1 MNGSELYYLEA
12 GAARYTGPAGDY
24 VRFTMSH
31 QLMNAETWKNF
42 VRVFRADSDD
52 TDKGWRCEY
61 WGKMMRGACLTYLY
75 NKDEALYAVLE
86 ETVRDLLTAQR
97 ADGRFSTYSEAE
109 QLQGW
114 DMWGR
119 KYVLTAMLHF
129 YRICRNQGLKEEILT
144 ALCRHA
150 DAILAAVGEGE
161 DKVEITHTS
170 KFWGGVNSCSILD
183 AMVDLYRVTEK
194 EEYLKFAQYILR
206 TGGCRD
212 GNLIE
217 LALEN
222 RLMPYQYP
230 EVKAYETI
238 SFFEG
243 VLSYYE
249 VTGEPRCLQAVLNFV
264 EAVNETDITLI
275 GCSGC
280 THELFDHSAVVQT
293 RESEGIMQE
302 TCVTVTWM
310 RMMAR
315 LLLLTGEEKYF
326 ARMERSAWNALYG
339 SVNTHEWKQYSFEEK
354 AYVEPLP
361 FDSYSPLTNN
371 SRGRGIGGFKR
382 FRFGGYYGCCACIA
396 AAGIAIF
403 PLCAALQSRR
413 GLVINALLPGTVTAN
428 TPAGHRFTLEAES
441 GYPAVMDWKAIIRL
455 EAPEE
460 FELKIRVPDY
470 CENPRI
476 FVNNQEV
483 ALAGD
488 GWCIIS
494 CIWKDGDT
502 VAFRAEL
509 SLKQVTLEDKV
520 AFTYGTLVLARDA
533 AKEQGSA
540 KMDEPL
546 SLVQPLRYRL
556 VPVSGKD
563 EEWLRLELEQTDGR
577 APLLLTNYASC
588 GKNWLSPR
596 NRITVWMPEK

>member
-1 MNGSELYYLEA
+1 MIVNTLSYLEA
-12 GAARYTGPAGDY
+12 GGARYTGPADAY

-31 QLMNAETWKNF
+31 QLMNAETWKSF

-52 TDKGWRCEY
+52 ADKGWRCEY

-97 ADGRFSTYSEAE
+97 ADGRFSTYSEGE

-129 YRICRNQGLKEEILT
+129 YRICRDDGLKGEIIT
-144 ALCRHA
+144 ALYRHA
-150 DAILAAVGEGE
+150 DAILATVGEGE

-170 KFWGGVNSCSILD
+170 NFWGGVNSCSILD
-183 AMVDLYRVTEK
+183 AMVELYRVTGK
-194 EEYLKFAQYILR
+194 EAYLKFAQYILR

-264 EAVNETDITLI
+264 EAVNETDITII

-310 RMMAR
+310 RMMAK

-339 SVNTHEWKQYSFEEK
+339 SVNTQELKQYSFEEK
-354 AYVEPLP
+354 DYLEPLP

-371 SRGRGIGGFKR
+371 SRGRALEASSGLPLADIT
-382 FRFGGYYGCCACIA
+382 A
-396 AAGIAIF
+396 AA
-403 PLCAALQSRR
+403 
-413 GLVINALLPGTVTAN
+413 
-428 TPAGHRFTLEAES
+428 PA
-441 GYPAVMDWKAIIRL
+441 
-455 EAPEE
+455 
-460 FELKIRVPDY
+460 
-470 CENPRI
+470 
-476 FVNNQEV
+476 
-483 ALAGD
+483 
-488 GWCIIS
+488 
-494 CIWKDGDT
+494 
-502 VAFRAEL
+502 
-509 SLKQVTLEDKV
+509 
-520 AFTYGTLVLARDA
+520 
-533 AKEQGSA
+533 
-540 KMDEPL
+540 
-546 SLVQPLRYRL
+546 
-556 VPVSGKD
+556 
-563 EEWLRLELEQTDGR
+563 
-577 APLLLTNYASC
+577 
-588 GKNWLSPR
+588 SPR
-596 NRITVWMPEK
+596 RESLFSPCARYCSPGRVW

>member
-1 MNGSELYYLEA
+1 MIVNTLSYLEA
-12 GAARYTGPAGDY
+12 GGARYTGPADAY

-31 QLMNAETWKNF
+31 QLMNAETWKSF

-52 TDKGWRCEY
+52 VDKGWRCEY

-97 ADGRFSTYSEAE
+97 ADGRFSTYSEGE
-109 QLQGW
+109 QFQGW

-129 YRICRNQGLKEEILT
+129 YRICRDDGLKGKIIT

-170 KFWGGVNSCSILD
+170 NFWGGVNSCSILD
-183 AMVDLYRVTEK
+183 AMVELYRVTGK
-194 EEYLKFAQYILR
+194 EAYLKFSRYILR

-264 EAVNETDITLI
+264 EAVNETDITII

-326 ARMERSAWNALYG
+326 SRMERSAWNALYG
-339 SVNTHEWKQYSFEEK
+339 SVNTQELKQYSFEEK
-354 AYVEPLP
+354 DYLEPLP

-371 SRGRGIGGFKR
+371 SRGRGVGGFKR
-382 FRFGGYYGCCACIA
+382 FAFGGYYGCCACIA

-403 PLCAALQSRR
+403 PLCAVLQSRQ
-413 GLVINALLPGTVTAN
+413 GLVINAFLPGTVTAN

-441 GYPAVMDWKAIIRL
+441 GYPAAMDWKATIRL
-455 EAPEE
+455 DAPEE
-460 FELKIRVPDY
+460 FELKIRIPDY
-470 CENPRI
+470 CENPRVFI
-476 FVNNQEV
+476 NNQEV
-483 ALAGD
+483 APAGD
-488 GWCIIS
+488 GWCVVS
-494 CIWKDGDT
+494 GIWKDGDT

-520 AFTYGTLVLARDA
+520 AFTYGPLVLARDA
-533 AKEQGSA
+533 AREQGSA
-540 KMDEPL
+540 KMDE
-546 SLVQPLRYRL
+546 LVFLAQPLRYRL
-556 VPVSGKD
+556 VPASGKD

-588 GKNWLSPR
+588 GKNWLSSR
-596 NRITVWMPEK
+596 NRITVWMGKK